1 VGTVSAPDVRRGEE
15 AAEIAKKLRELVD
28 QVARLK
34 E

>member
-1 VGTVSAPDVRRGEE
+1 VIEVRPAEDSAAIV
-15 AAEIAKKLRELVD
+15 KKLRELAD